1 MKLSSYY
8 KRNEPKEHIR
18 LLTDTS
24 QMMNCDLVYF
34 LSNKLLEEIPDEIF
48 MTENIKF
55 YGKYLPDDI
64 PNLIHHMPPDVS
76 IYNEIV
82 QKRLT
87 DDKIGTAKALS
98 FLDSIYYQAFV
109 NDQLIPVPPMAPKTR
124 VYLYDKDILGN
135 EKCWEVFDSIIKKR
149 PSTICCVEPIQCHT
163 ISQFLYLREEY
174 EKVSRANKIILDYYV
189 PPHQFE
195 KYFGKYKLKLLGE
208 ITTNSNISIYLG
220 KNYGADSYTSTFY
233 IRNIAYCINLLFSYY
248 SRNIPIFSEIYY
260 PPTKELNPYIE
271 IYKAIRSWSNSNNK
285 DLTFEQAFRTKK
297 QKEILQTLI
306 EKNPIFKGFL
316 PYSKNMLI
324 KTKGMWRVI

>member
-18 LLTDTS
+18 LLTDTV

-76 IYNEIV
+76 IYNEVV

-87 DDKIGTAKALS
+87 DDKVGTAKALS

-109 NDQLIPVPPMAPKTR
+109 NEQLIPVPPMAPKTR

-135 EKCWEVFDSIIKKR
+135 ESCWKVFDSIIKKR
-149 PSTICCVEPIQCHT
+149 PSTICCVETIQCHT

-271 IYKAIRSWSNSNNK
+271 IYKAIRSWSNSDNK